1 MADEQPT
8 SPPETAEDDARL
20 MEKLSGGDMHAL
32 GELYRRHHE
41 AVRRVAWH
49 MTGRADLVDDI
60 CQETFLRV
68 HRAAGSYRPTA
79 AFRTWLYRVVVNL
92 CLDWRRSAQPAQLT
106 ESQQFIQENP
116 THRGELAAA
125 VRQAIDS
132 LPPRQRVALILHRFE
147 GMTYAQ
153 IAAATGWSE
162 SAVESL
168 LVRAYQELRNRLREW
183 ST

>member
-1 MADEQPT
+1 M
-8 SPPETAEDDARL
+8 SRL
-20 MEKLSGGDMHAL
+20 AAGDIEAL
-32 GELYRRHHE
+32 GALYRRHGD
-41 AVRRVAWH
+41 AIRRVAWH
-49 MTGRADLVDDI
+49 MTGQADLADDI

-68 HRAAGSYRPTA
+68 HHAAGSYRPTA
-79 AFRTWLYRVVVNL
+79 AFRTWLYRIAVNL
-92 CLDWRRSAQPAQLT
+92 CLDWRRAARPAQLADSKEVSEDT
-106 ESQQFIQENP
+106 SAY
-116 THRGELAAA
+116 RRELSEA
-125 VRQAIDS
+125 VRRAIDV
-132 LPPRQRVALILHRFE
+132 LPPRQRIALVLHRFE